1 MKTRCTYALATL
13 FCECAYKTRQAA
25 GSCGVGTPETLEL
38 EDTIG
43 EGGFGVVYKGRV
55 RGPQGE
61 VQVAIKTLKM
71 QVMSPEDK
79 AQFRDESILHIKLRH
94 RNVVRCFAVWDDEP
108 PIKMILEY
116 SEIGG
121 WLCVVVVSHPHH
133 RAYTGSLHFLLRD
146 DSRQHLLTW
155 TNKLQWAKDIAEGL
169 KYLHDNRILHGDIKS
184 HNMCVGALAL

>member
-1 MKTRCTYALATL
+1 MQLCVLTTPMIILL
-13 FCECAYKTRQAA
+13 QAA

-116 SEIGG
+116 SEIGMAVVEVVG
-121 WLCVVVVSHPHH
+121 W
-133 RAYTGSLHFLLRD
+133 RTGSHRLSHQQVACTVCCGTR
-146 DSRQHLLTW
+146 
-155 TNKLQWAKDIAEGL
+155 
-169 KYLHDNRILHGDIKS
+169 HG
-184 HNMCVGALAL
+184 NTC

>member
-1 MKTRCTYALATL
+1 M
-13 FCECAYKTRQAA
+13 
-25 GSCGVGTPETLEL
+25 GTPEMLEL

-116 SEIGG
+116 SEIGTL
-121 WLCVVVVSHPHH
+121 LC
-133 RAYTGSLHFLLRD
+133 
-146 DSRQHLLTW
+146 
-155 TNKLQWAKDIAEGL
+155 
-169 KYLHDNRILHGDIKS
+169 
-184 HNMCVGALAL
+184 MCC